1 MSQSETE
8 QLNLVIQQLKSK
20 IEKLERSAL
29 DAQVWPSFPY
39 EADGVSDEL
48 KELIEE
54 LELKLYLAGCDS
66 DSAAD
71 IISSLEG
78 QLTECRLKCTQL
90 EQQYFCLDNEEYLK
104 FQDDLDEQK
113 DIVGEQQ
120 QRITELRSQVIALQ
134 SQIASAEPTAE
145 GIAALEAEEEAP
157 APPEEEAPAPPEEE
171 APAPPEAHAP
181 LAYWALPGSMVKHNN
196 SDCKHIRNSEKAQ
209 QVSPSDPRRL
219 CKNCNRGENQCN

>member
-1 MSQSETE
+1 MSLSETE
-8 QLNLVIQQLKSK
+8 QIQQLNLVIQQLQAK

-29 DAQVWPSFPY
+29 DAQAWPSFPY
-39 EADGVSDEL
+39 EEDSVSDDL
-48 KELIEE
+48 RKLIEE
-54 LELKLYLAGCDS
+54 LELKLYLAGCDRDS
-66 DSAAD
+66 DAD
-71 IISSLEG
+71 IVSSLEG
-78 QLTECRLKCTQL
+78 QLTEYRLKCTQL

-120 QRITELRSQVIALQ
+120 QRITEPRSQVIALQ

-157 APPEEEAPAPPEEE
+157 APPEAQ
-171 APAPPEAHAP
+171 AP

-196 SDCKHIRNSEKAQ
+196 PDCQHIRKSEKAQ
-209 QVSPSDPRRL
+209 QVSPSDPRRV
-219 CKNCNRGENQCN
+219 CQNCNRGENQCN

>member
-8 QLNLVIQQLKSK
+8 QLNLVIQQLTSK

-48 KELIEE
+48 RKSIEE
-54 LELKLYLAGCDS
+54 LELKLYLAGRNS

-90 EQQYFCLDNEEYLK
+90 EQQYFCCYNEEYLK

-120 QRITELRSQVIALQ
+120 QRITGLQSQVIALQ
-134 SQIASAEPTAE
+134 SQIASAE

-209 QVSPSDPRRL
+209 QVSPSDLRRL